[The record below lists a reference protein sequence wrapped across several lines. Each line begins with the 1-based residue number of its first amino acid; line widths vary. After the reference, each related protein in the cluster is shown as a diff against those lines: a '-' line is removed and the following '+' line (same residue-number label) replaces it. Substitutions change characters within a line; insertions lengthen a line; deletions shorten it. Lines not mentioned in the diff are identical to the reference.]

1 MGFPYS
7 SGDVLTAADLNQSS
21 GLVLA
26 TSATA
31 TSGTA
36 LSVNNCFSA
45 QFSAYRIVV
54 TNLTISAPS
63 GMSMRLRASGADNT
77 ASQYYSVRNQRDYLG
92 SATSVQGNPASQW
105 EIPLISDS
113 ANAGMTLDIYNPFVA
128 VPTTYSAHG
137 TDSRNNGY
145 GLLNGGGKHNVANSF
160 DGFTI
165 YSAQTISSF
174 TIKVYGYNN
183 G

>member
-1 MGFPYS
+1 MTYPWA
-7 SGDVLTAADLNQSS
+7 SGEVLTAADLNAYA
-21 GLVLA
+21 GLVLV

-36 LSVNNCFSA
+36 LSVNDCFSA

-54 TNLTISAPS
+54 TNLTLASVS
-63 GMSMRLRASGADNT
+63 GMSMRMRASGTDST
-77 ASQYYSVRNQRDYLG
+77 TGTYYSVRNQRDYTG
-92 SATSVQGNPASQW
+92 AATSAQGSGATSW
-105 EIPLISDS
+105 SIPLISDTG
-113 ANAGMTLDIYNPFVA
+113 NAGMTMDVYNPFVA
-128 VPTTYSAHG
+128 VPTTYSGHG
-137 TDSRNNGY
+137 IDSRNAGY
-145 GLLNGGGKHNVANSF
+145 GLLNGGGKHDAATSY

-165 YSAQTISSF
+165 FSAVTISSL